1 MKSPCMNCEE
11 RTFYCHSVCEEY
23 AKYRAERDRI
33 NERRRAENEKYY
45 QYIYSLNK
53 TKKKYKK

>member
-23 AKYRAERDRI
+23 KAYRAERDRI
-33 NERRRAENEKYY
+33 NDLKHAEKQKYY
-45 QYIYSLNK
+45 EYVEELNRK
-53 TKKKYKK
+53 KKKYKK

>member
-23 AKYRAERDRI
+23 LAYRKERDRI
-33 NERRRAENEKYY
+33 NERRRAENNKRY
-45 QYIYSLNK
+45 QYINH
-53 TKKKYKK
+53 KKKYKK